1 MNILPVLSQLNFR
14 TFSLNGV
21 VTDVALYV
29 GDDTSVATEFV
40 NRLLDV
46 RIPFSDEVTA
56 RVFCKYLVQI
66 GYESGY
72 IFDDIGSIIEE
83 CNRRTSK
90 FVGDESWS
98 FLWSKPDIENV
109 KVAIKSVVVA
119 GMSAV
124 ATKVDAAGKVTIK
137 KGGKNVLCGEM
148 FLKHIVEPM
157 KSGGIPMS
165 YKDFHQLIVDEL
177 GLTKLGANTYMY
189 NEKTKHGLINAR
201 KQ

>member
-1 MNILPVLSQLNFR
+1 MNILPVLTQLNFR

-66 GYESGY
+66 GYECGY
-72 IFDDIGSIIEE
+72 IFDNVTDVIEE
-83 CNRRTSK
+83 CRARTSK
-90 FVGDESWS
+90 FVNDVAWS
-98 FLWSKPDIENV
+98 FLWAVPEVDNI
-109 KVAIKSVVVA
+109 KVGIKSVVVA

-124 ATKVDAAGKVTIK
+124 ATKTDAAGKVTIK
-137 KGGKNVLCGEM
+137 KGGKNILCGEM
-148 FLKHIVEPM
+148 FIKHIVEPM
-157 KSGGIPMS
+157 KSGGTPMS
-165 YKDFHQLIVDEL
+165 YKEFHQLIVDEL
-177 GLTKLGANTYMY
+177 GLTKLGANTYIY
-189 NEKTKHGLINAR
+189 NEKTKHGLINSR
-201 KQ
+201 K